1 MQISKDLFQPNENFE
16 TESSVTKFIC
26 ISNLP
31 TKDVYVCFFSFKT
44 GKEHKSIDILLF
56 QTNPACCLS
65 RRSCKCFLSADF
77 EVPKRFPKTY
87 RLGTCE

>member
-56 QTNPACCLS
+56 QTNPAGCLS
-65 RRSCKCFLSADF
+65 RRSSVQMFPFRRLWSA
-77 EVPKRFPKTY
+77 ETLP
-87 RLGTCE
+87 